1 MLDDETFIHEFLFV
15 GWSRILGEFGFIF
28 LFLAVFGF
36 VLCSGLSVSF
46 FSFFIYL
53 VVFFEL
59 LFAGLCFGF
68 RFVFLADVPSK
79 YRRDSISCTNYLRQV
94 LRQNLGR
101 SSITG
106 AESAQNLSSL
116 NLNYSANWSFVVF
129 DKSGEARC
137 AIRLAK
143 NYQDRLDDQRLLK
156 VAQQMAQVSNL
167 RRTSGHYFNFRSGSN
182 IFGSF
187 QDYYIFDLKK

>member
-1 MLDDETFIHEFLFV
+1 MSDDETFIHKFFFV

-36 VLCSGLSVSF
+36 VLCSGLSVSV
-46 FSFFIYL
+46 FSFFIYSIG
-53 VVFFEL
+53 FFEF
-59 LFAGLCFGF
+59 LFAVLFFGF
-68 RFVFLADVPSK
+68 RFVCLSDVPGE
-79 YRRDSISCTNYLRQV
+79 YRRDSLIYTHYLRQV

-106 AESAQNLSSL
+106 AESARNLSSL
-116 NLNYSANWSFVVF
+116 NLNYFANWSFVVF
-129 DKSGEARC
+129 DKNGEARC

-143 NYQDRLDDQRLLK
+143 NYQDRLDDQSLLK

-182 IFGSF
+182 IFDSF